1 MRSLTTARRAAT
13 ATVAWK
19 SCGRWRQRAIRCARV
34 APRASSV
41 ARASAGDQVGVA
53 GSRRLTIL
61 ADSLVVG
68 GAERVLQA
76 LAEDLPGEGFLV
88 RVACLRDAGPV
99 GEQLR
104 RAGVEVDE
112 RIAPWP
118 RDPFSTLR
126 IARYL
131 ASHGSEIAYML
142 DHSNVLWHG
151 RLAAAWCQ
159 LPQVCAI
166 HRTRRADGSPSLGVA
181 DRALGRLSE
190 SVIAVSEGH
199 AEYLSSFEGVPRG
212 RLDVVYNGVDPGRF
226 NGDPG
231 TATAARDRQGLPRDA
246 FLWGIVAALRPEKNH
261 EMALRVL
268 ARDEDSQLVLIGSGA
283 REEALR
289 ELAGRLNV
297 QERVHWMGQVEDVG
311 ALLPALDVVALTSHP
326 AVETFPVSL
335 LEAMAAARPTLATR
349 VGSLAE
355 MVLDGETG
363 YLVAASDED
372 AFLQRLQKLRSDAQL
387 RLRLGQAGRERVAT
401 CFTRREMVAQTAQI
415 LARQLARR

>member
-1 MRSLTTARRAAT
+1 M
-13 ATVAWK
+13 
-19 SCGRWRQRAIRCARV
+19 GV
-34 APRASSV
+34 AP
-41 ARASAGDQVGVA
+41 
-53 GSRRLTIL
+53 SRRLTIP

-131 ASHGSEIAYML
+131 ARHGSEITYML

-199 AEYLSSFEGVPRG
+199 AEYLSSIEGVPRG

-231 TATAARDRQGLPRDA
+231 NGTATAAARDRHGLPRDA

-283 REEALR
+283 REAALR
-289 ELAGRLNV
+289 ELAGRLHV
-297 QERVHWMGQVEDVG
+297 QDRVHWMGQVEDVG

-335 LEAMAAARPTLATR
+335 LEAMASARPALATR

-363 YLVAASDED
+363 YLVAAGDED
-372 AFLQRLQKLRSDAQL
+372 AFLQRLQELRGDEQL